1 MCKPYACHFPFRNR
15 LIAALSERLYVMQ
28 SSRRSGTMTSVNEAL
43 ELGKEVHVLPY
54 DVFSKEGAQNNTLI
68 YEGGQPIL
76 NEEIA
81 F

>member
-1 MCKPYACHFPFRNR
+1 
-15 LIAALSERLYVMQ
+15 MQ